1 MNSLKQTLISKL
13 RRPVHITYI
22 SQYLTKTTVEQTRIY
37 LNELIEQ
44 GLVEESK
51 YGKDY
56 YVVKSK

>member
-1 MNSLKQTLISKL
+1 MNSLKQTLLSKL

-22 SQYLTKTTVEQTRIY
+22 SQYLTKTTVEETRIY

-44 GLVEESK
+44 GLVEESE

-56 YVVKSK
+56 FVNTKK

>member
-22 SQYLTKTTVEQTRIY
+22 AQHLTKTTVEQTRIY

-44 GLVEESK
+44 GFVEESK

-56 YVVKSK
+56 FVNTKK

>member
-13 RRPVHITYI
+13 RRPVHITFI
-22 SQYLTKTTVEQTRIY
+22 AQHLTKTTVEQTRIY

-56 YVVKSK
+56 FVNTKK

>member
-13 RRPVHITYI
+13 RRPIHITYI
-22 SQYLTKTTVEQTRIY
+22 AQHLTKTTVEQTRIY

-44 GLVEESK
+44 GLVEESQ

-56 YVVKSK
+56 YVVKQK

>member
-1 MNSLKQTLISKL
+1 MNSLKQILISKL

-22 SQYLTKTTVEQTRIY
+22 AQYLTKTTVEDTRKY

-44 GLVEESK
+44 EVIKESE

>member
-1 MNSLKQTLISKL
+1 MNSLKQTLLSKL

-56 YVVKSK
+56 FVNTKK

>member
-22 SQYLTKTTVEQTRIY
+22 AQYLTKTTVEETRKY

-44 GLVEESK
+44 EFIKESE

-56 YVVKSK
+56 FVNTKK

>member
-13 RRPVHITYI
+13 RRPVHITFI
-22 SQYLTKTTVEQTRIY
+22 AQHLTKTTVEQTRIY

-44 GLVEESK
+44 GLVEESQ

-56 YVVKSK
+56 YVVKQK

>member
-1 MNSLKQTLISKL
+1 
-13 RRPVHITYI
+13 
-22 SQYLTKTTVEQTRIY
+22 VEQTRIY

-56 YVVKSK
+56 FVNTKK

>member
-22 SQYLTKTTVEQTRIY
+22 AQYLTKTTVEETRKY

-44 GLVEESK
+44 EVIKESE

-56 YVVKSK
+56 FVNTKK

>member
-1 MNSLKQTLISKL
+1 MNSLKQTLLSKL

-22 SQYLTKTTVEQTRIY
+22 SQYLTKTTVEETRIY

-56 YVVKSK
+56 FVNTKK

>member
-22 SQYLTKTTVEQTRIY
+22 AQYLTKTTVEETRKY

-56 YVVKSK
+56 FVNTKK

>member
-13 RRPVHITYI
+13 RRPIHITYI
-22 SQYLTKTTVEQTRIY
+22 AKYLIKTTVEQTRIY
-37 LNELIEQ
+37 LNELVEQ